1 MGLAMNAELKTQ
13 VAQLYL
19 THSTADNIF
28 CDITM
33 CDSKLMQLISF
44 LDCEKYS

>member
-1 MGLAMNAELKTQ
+1 MNAELKTQ
-13 VAQLYL
+13 VTQLYL
-19 THSTADNIF
+19 TPSSADSIF

-33 CDSKLMQLISF
+33 CGSKLMQLISF